1 MILAAAIMLIGAIGA
16 IEAQRSLSGA
26 LPLIA
31 ALLEH
36 PFAEPE
42 GEIALTGFTPLIEIA
57 AMRQAQAELRLFA
70 N

>member
-1 MILAAAIMLIGAIGA
+1 MLG
-16 IEAQRSLSGA
+16 GA

-31 ALLEH
+31 ELLER
-36 PFAEPE
+36 PYPEPE
-42 GEIALTGFTPLIEIA
+42 DAIELTGFTPLIEIA

>member
-1 MILAAAIMLIGAIGA
+1 M
-16 IEAQRSLSGA
+16 LSGA

-31 ALLEH
+31 EHLER
-36 PFAEPE
+36 PVPEPE
-42 GEIALTGFTPLIEIA
+42 DGAIVLTGLTPFIEIA